1 MTPDG
6 EARIHSYLESIV
18 RACRSIE
25 QLAPDNLDEQRLL
38 LQGIEQVVKKA
49 LGVVDEED
57 PRGQARPAPCCSFC
71 GKTQAE
77 VTKLIA
83 GPSATICDECI
94 RLCDEIIAEEKDA
107 VLGEPGEEGPA
118 MAESDSA
125 EGEPASSYQRS
136 VPPSKSE
143 P

>member
-6 EARIHSYLESIV
+6 AAHIQSYLNSIV

-25 QLAPDNLDEQRLL
+25 QLAPENLDEQRLL
-38 LQGIEQVVKKA
+38 LQGIEQVVSKA
-49 LGVVDEED
+49 LGVVDQEN
-57 PRGQARPAPCCSFC
+57 PRDQDRPALCCSFC

-83 GPSATICDECI
+83 GPSAFICNECV
-94 RLCDEIIAEEKDA
+94 RLCSEIIAEEQGPAAAASGDD
-107 VLGEPGEEGPA
+107 GPA
-118 MAESDSA
+118 MAHSDSDD
-125 EGEPASSYQRS
+125 GEKSSSFRRS
-136 VPPSKSE
+136 VPPPRSE